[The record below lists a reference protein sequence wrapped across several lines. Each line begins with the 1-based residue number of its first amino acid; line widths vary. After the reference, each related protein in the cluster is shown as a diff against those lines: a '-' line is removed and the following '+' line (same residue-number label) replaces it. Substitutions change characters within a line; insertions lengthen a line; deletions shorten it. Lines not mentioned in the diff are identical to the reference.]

1 LSQFVGIPLEKRE
14 PCKQQFSKLIEEIM
28 ASEHRIQRLKEM
40 LGQDPN
46 DSFSRYA
53 LALEYAGIREFQSA
67 IDELET
73 VIQRDPKYLAA
84 FHQLGQ
90 ILGRLNRTQE
100 AKKIYR
106 QGIDLA
112 QELGE
117 EKEAKEMREELEE
130 LEDEW

>member
-1 LSQFVGIPLEKRE
+1 MLSHTERPPIVRFNN
-14 PCKQQFSKLIEEIM
+14 M
-28 ASEHRIQRLKEM
+28 ANEQRIQRLKEM
-40 LGQDPN
+40 LEKDPN

-53 LALEYAGIREFQSA
+53 LALEYAGTREFQSA
-67 IDELET
+67 IDELEE
-73 VIQRDPKYLAA
+73 VIQKDPKYLAA

-90 ILGRLNRTQE
+90 ILGKLNRTQE

-106 QGIDLA
+106 EGIDLA

-117 EKEAKEMREELEE
+117 VKEAKEMSEELEE